1 MTQLTPQLANPKE
14 EYILWSLKNENLWAI
29 KQTSCHN

>member
-14 EYILWSLKNENLWAI
+14 EYIPWSLKNENLWAI
-29 KQTSCHN
+29 K